1 MLDAAETLADDT
13 DFDSLRIQVGIQIA
27 LLGEP
32 FSAELALARP
42 GMCGGSK
49 SALALGNSRGMS
61 GGAPELKMLRFNVP
75 LDKVLLGMVATQ
87 LHRTVLFVHHERASV
102 VLRIFVL
109 LSVVFPILVWM
120 VLRNVVVVALR

>member
-1 MLDAAETLADDT
+1 MLDAAEMLADNT

-32 FSAELALARP
+32 FPAELALARP

-61 GGAPELKMLRFNVP
+61 GGAPELKML
-75 LDKVLLGMVATQ
+75 
-87 LHRTVLFVHHERASV
+87 
-102 VLRIFVL
+102 
-109 LSVVFPILVWM
+109 
-120 VLRNVVVVALR
+120 